1 MSQIST
7 PTTNDVKV
15 VTDYANSDGAGAYNQ
30 DQVRP
35 VLNIIHEVFLK
46 QGQIPCW
53 SQEEAVVQAV
63 LKKNPKI
70 PVKPFGATSNKPE
83 DFVRTFVRK
92 FLSALH
98 AGAYSIPKPE
108 CNPQA
113 APNGFAASQD
123 NKTQPQPPFDLVKW
137 AGDNPFLAVSAVGAA
152 GIITYTIWK
161 TFHKSK

>member
-1 MSQIST
+1 MSLST
-7 PTTNDVKV
+7 PTTNDVKI
-15 VTDYANSDGAGAYNQ
+15 VTDYANSDSNGAYNQ

-35 VLNIIHEVFLK
+35 VLNIIHEVFITQK
-46 QGQIPCW
+46 QIPCW

-70 PVKPFGATSNKPE
+70 PLAFGATSNKPE
-83 DFVRTFVRK
+83 DFVRVFVRK

-98 AGAYSIPKPE
+98 AGAYSVPKPE
-108 CNPQA
+108 CNPQT

-137 AGDNPFLAVSAVGAA
+137 AGDNPVLAVGAVGA
-152 GIITYTIWK
+152 VGVIAYALWK
-161 TFHKSK
+161 TIFHKSK